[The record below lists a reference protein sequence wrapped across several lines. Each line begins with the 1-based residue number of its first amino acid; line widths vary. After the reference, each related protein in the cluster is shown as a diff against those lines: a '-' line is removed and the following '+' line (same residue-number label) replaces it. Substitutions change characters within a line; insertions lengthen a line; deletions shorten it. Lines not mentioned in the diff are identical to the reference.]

1 MKWIGQHI
9 WDFISRFRS
18 DVYLEDIDSGS
29 IIGGGNLGLDSSNKI
44 VKDNGASAVRDLHGA
59 GVDGDANQL
68 LTDDGDGTVTSEQK
82 FTWDGATCGWG
93 STTADKPAL
102 EITCLATSGTGPSI
116 DFKMRD
122 GSNAGSTGDY
132 AGTINFEAENDANEL
147 TSFAQ
152 IYARAGS
159 VVDTDE
165 SGTFYITTATSDGST
180 SVRRQLITGTGHA
193 TSSIVD
199 VDIAYGATS
208 TTTIAGKA
216 IVPSRKYAHPGTDD
230 GDYTA
235 GDIWYYDSGTATTTI
250 GMVYYLTDAGSWIK
264 ARANATS
271 TSTGLLAVALGN
283 NPDVDGML
291 LRGFV
296 TTYQTVGTND
306 HGIPVYLDDGV
317 AGLVNVA
324 APGSGNVVRILGY
337 SIGDGSTNTDAIY
350 FNPDNTWVERS

>member
-1 MKWIGQHI
+1 
-9 WDFISRFRS
+9 
-18 DVYLEDIDSGS
+18 
-29 IIGGGNLGLDSSNKI
+29 
-44 VKDNGASAVRDLHGA
+44 
-59 GVDGDANQL
+59 
-68 LTDDGDGTVTSEQK
+68 
-82 FTWDGATCGWG
+82 
-93 STTADKPAL
+93 
-102 EITCLATSGTGPSI
+102 
-116 DFKMRD
+116 MRD